1 MYFGFINLPIDF
13 IINWAQVTFLAGA
26 ISYARWRNGKI
37 IILAQSQI

>member
-1 MYFGFINLPIDF
+1 MYFGFINLLIDF
-13 IINWAQVTFLAGA
+13 TLIGTQVTFLAGA